1 MYDNRYKMTSENWS
15 FIICTDGTTNP
26 EYHQA
31 MIESIKKQFS
41 CKDDTQK
48 YEILF
53 ITENFS
59 FTLEED
65 HVTTIYVSTPKEKH
79 ITFKKNSAAKFC
91 RYENLC
97 ILHDYITLADNWL
110 ESFDMF
116 GYDWNVC
123 ACRNINKD
131 GTRTW
136 DWCTWNHPEFKH
148 NNVDYTLSATE
159 HHYVPGTSFC
169 VKRDYFL
176 KHPLDERRVWGEGED
191 IEWSHRICKHDW
203 KYKIN
208 LDTSFN
214 FLKQK

>member
-1 MYDNRYKMTSENWS
+1 MAFKYIVDDIKMSRDWS

-31 MIESIKKQFS
+31 IIESIKKQ
-41 CKDDTQK
+41 CIPN
-48 YEILF
+48 YEVLF

-59 FTLEED
+59 YNLEQD
-65 HVTTIYVSTPKEKH
+65 NVTTIYVSTPKEKH
-79 ITFKKNSAAKFC
+79 ITFKKNRAAKFC
-91 RYENLC
+91 KYDNLC
-97 ILHDYITLADNWL
+97 ILHDYITLADNWYK
-110 ESFDMF
+110 SFDIF

-123 ACRNINKD
+123 ACKNINKD

-136 DWCTWNHPEFKH
+136 DWCTWNHPEYRH
-148 NNVDYTLSATE
+148 NNVDYNLEATE
-159 HHYVPGTSFC
+159 YHYVPGTSFC

-191 IEWSHRICKHDW
+191 IEWSHRICKYDW

-208 LDTSFN
+208 LYTNFN